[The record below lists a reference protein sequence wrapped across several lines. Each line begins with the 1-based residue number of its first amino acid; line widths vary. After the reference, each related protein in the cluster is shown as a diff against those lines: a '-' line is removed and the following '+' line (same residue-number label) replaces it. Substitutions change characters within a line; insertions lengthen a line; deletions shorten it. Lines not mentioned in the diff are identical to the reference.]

1 MTDRGSL
8 VVLLCAEDGWIDG
21 MEASHVD
28 GCLPPAGGRER
39 GREHPQPQRAASA
52 ELIEP
57 QRAAASPSEIPAA
70 QFSCAIDFFLR
81 DRVRNW
87 TSKPAG
93 PGCARPALDVAKQ
106 VRLLGPG
113 FRRCTLSTRHPHP
126 TQSCL
131 APRLNRYHLPRTSNS
146 VYRGGFAASISPP
159 RRAASPPDEP
169 RPVRIPSL
177 SEVEDFP
184 GNPCRL
190 LHGPPYTS
198 TARQPPP
205 TTHALSRSCRFMNPR
220 KPRAQVF
227 SYIAEVPL

>member
-106 VRLLGPG
+106 RIPG
-113 FRRCTLSTRHPHP
+113 GLRGQHLS
-126 TQSCL
+126 
-131 APRLNRYHLPRTSNS
+131 
-146 VYRGGFAASISPP
+146 ASP
-159 RRAASPPDEP
+159 RR
-169 RPVRIPSL
+169 L
-177 SEVEDFP
+177 SSGRATSALHD
-184 GNPCRL
+184 GRRRSAL
-190 LHGPPYTS
+190 SHGPLTS
-198 TARQPPP
+198 PLEATIGHLSGSFGGRGARARRGRAW
-205 TTHALSRSCRFMNPR
+205 HDLSLRGE
-220 KPRAQVF
+220 RAQRGW
-227 SYIAEVPL
+227 ARH